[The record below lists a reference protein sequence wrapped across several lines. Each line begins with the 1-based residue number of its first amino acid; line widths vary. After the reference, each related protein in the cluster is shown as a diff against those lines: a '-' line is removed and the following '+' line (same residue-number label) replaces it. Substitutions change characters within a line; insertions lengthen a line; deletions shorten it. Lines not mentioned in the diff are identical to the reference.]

1 MTPADSA
8 DKKAFSSL
16 KLAEWPETD
25 RGLMQEARK
34 PKTFLRAGG
43 AASEWR
49 PATLEAVIYRNGV
62 FLWWLRKTGRLMPGS
77 AALER
82 VTQDNVESFIEAYG
96 ACHAGTS
103 LAGTLH
109 GVYEATRVMHPEADL
124 SDLRETVA
132 GLKAIAKPR
141 PKLPRMADQGALIEL
156 GEALIAHGVKRVQEG
171 HMLSAAAVRDGCMIL
186 FLIACPLRRAS
197 FECLRLGQSLLRD
210 HLGYRVELGPKQT
223 KTRQPFDSEVWAFL
237 VPYLHYYVDV
247 ARPVLQARSGLPDE
261 GWLWLGAEGERMT
274 GKSISRRVREL
285 VTKHL
290 GRPMSLHLFRDSAAT
305 TVAVHA
311 SAKIGIVGDVLGHTR
326 HETSEKHYNQA
337 KGVEAARRYHGLLKE
352 QRERERPRK

>member
-1 MTPADSA
+1 MTSTDLA
-8 DKKAFSSL
+8 KTKTFGSL

-25 RGLMQEARK
+25 RVLLQEARK

-62 FLWWLRKTGRLMPGS
+62 FLWWLRQTGRLTPGS
-77 AALER
+77 SPLER
-82 VTQDNVESFIEAYG
+82 VTQDNVETFIEAYG

-109 GVYEATRVMHPEADL
+109 GVYEATRVMHPEAEL

-132 GLKAIAKPR
+132 SVKAAAKPR
-141 PKLPRMADQGALIEL
+141 PKLPRMADHGALVEL
-156 GEALIAHGVKRVQEG
+156 GEALIAHGAKRVDEG
-171 HMLSAAAVRDGCMIL
+171 HMLSAAAVRDGCVIL
-186 FLIACPLRRAS
+186 FQVACPLRRAN
-197 FECLRLGQSLLRD
+197 FESLRLGGSLLRD
-210 HLGYRVELGPKQT
+210 SLGYRVTFGPDET
-223 KTRQPFDSEVWAFL
+223 KTHQSFEAPLPTWF
-237 VPYLHYYVDV
+237 VPHLHFYVDV
-247 ARPVLQARSGLPDE
+247 ARRALHARSGCPDE
-261 GWLWLGAEGERMT
+261 GWLWLGAEGEPMT

-311 SAKIGIVGDVLGHTR
+311 SAKIGIVGDVLGHAR
-326 HETSEKHYNQA
+326 HETSEKYYNQA

-352 QRERERPRK
+352 QRASECPGK